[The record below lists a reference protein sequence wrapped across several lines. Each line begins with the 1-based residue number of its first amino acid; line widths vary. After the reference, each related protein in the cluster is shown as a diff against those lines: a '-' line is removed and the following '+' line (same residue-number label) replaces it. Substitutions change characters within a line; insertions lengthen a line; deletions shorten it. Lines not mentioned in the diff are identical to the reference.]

1 MDTQNLPLNIEDEMK
16 KSYLDY
22 AMSVIVGRALPDVRD
37 GLKPVHRRVLFSM
50 YEQRNVW
57 NRAHKK
63 SARIVGDVIGKYHPH
78 GDQSVYDTIVRLA
91 QDFSMRYPLVDGQ
104 GNFGSIDGDP
114 PAAMRY
120 TEVRMEKI
128 TGEMLQDIEKETV
141 EFRANYDESMQEPV
155 VLPAKLPNLLLNGSS
170 GIAVGMATNIP
181 PHNLG
186 ELVDGLIA
194 LIRNP
199 QIDTEELMQHIP
211 GPDFPTAGIID
222 GRKGIRDAY
231 RTGKGILR
239 VRGKCLIER
248 SEKSDRE
255 SIVITELPYAVNK
268 AKLIE
273 KIAELVRERKIEGI
287 RDLRDESD
295 RDGIRVVMDL
305 KKDANAE
312 VLVRQLYKS
321 TSMETSFGVINL
333 SLVHQ
338 QPKILTLKE
347 LLEQFLDFRRTIL
360 TRRCIFD
367 LRKAEERAHILEGI
381 RIALD
386 HLDEVIALI
395 RASFEVEQARGQL
408 MERFALSRVQA
419 QNILDM
425 RLQRLTGL
433 EREKI
438 IDEYND
444 LIKEI
449 ARLKEILAN
458 ERLIYRMIEQEL
470 EEAKKEYAD
479 KRRTEIRASSESV
492 DPEDLI
498 AEEEMVVT
506 ISNTGY
512 VKRNPVSVYRAQL
525 RGGKGKVG
533 MGTKE
538 DDFVSKVF
546 VASTHSYLLVFTSR
560 GKVYWIKVH
569 EIPQAG
575 RAAKG
580 RSIVNLLSL
589 SADESIQALLQV
601 KEFSPDLYVVMT
613 TRRGVVKKTA
623 LAAYGHPRVDGII
636 AVRLDDRDGLVSA
649 EVTDG
654 ERDIILGTRK
664 GKLIRFHEKEIRTVG
679 RVSRGVTGIR
689 LGGEDEVVA
698 GETIKPGAA
707 LLTVTENGY
716 GKRTVSEQYR
726 KQGRGGLGII
736 TIKTDE
742 RNGRVVGMKQIT
754 DDDELMILS
763 NRGKIIRMKASQIP
777 IIGRN
782 TKGVRLIVLEAGEK
796 VAGFARLEERED
808 KEGE

>member
-268 AKLIE
+268 ARLIE